1 MDKSLQNFNQ
11 VTEARIITNMAYD
24 ATPVAIKMPT
34 SYFFEPLSQK
44 TRFWNSKILKN
55 FTKVIVDLYTT

>member
-24 ATPVAIKMPT
+24 ATPVPIKMPT
-34 SYFFEPLSQK
+34 SYFL
-44 TRFWNSKILKN
+44 NSSVKKPVFGTLKS
-55 FTKVIVDLYTT
+55 